1 MNNLDPH
8 EAFAQYLTKGF
19 EALGASFRPVVPHDL
34 KGQYFVIKK
43 TGFLSLGEVPSSVP
57 KPNQKAFEDFNA
69 QVTCH
74 IDMLPALL
82 ALKLGYGNEVLQEL
96 MVLNDANIRD
106 VGMQF
111 SEFNH
116 FTGMMVDVDGRNLRP
131 KDVEHRFCEVIA
143 GSEKLSA
150 KAQEILATENGFASV
165 AYQMMFFDNKDLW
178 PATRIADQLESKN
191 LKNLAIFKDFYES
204 EGEHDLP
211 NGSYDEL
218 FTRLGVTIPAVVN
231 SKYFKPMFFED
242 LIERA
247 YANDTFAAEILT
259 YGLNHPDPT
268 TQKAFARGVTYSLV
282 FEVERFDEGDT
293 DSVLAFIKSE
303 LEGTK
308 HFGYAQSLVTELNL
322 LPVGFDPD
330 EDELDSS
337 TYPGL
342 SESSTV
348 VKRLITE
355 LMATAPGDVAFGQFH
370 ALGNLT
376 TLCLPEQDISGIDH
390 AKAVHY
396 LMAAYTAFT
405 DGNPQLKNY
414 QDNAYLHKRV
424 HACLET
430 FLTILPKDK
439 FGYEGLEGLSQDQ
452 ILMLATAGFDML
464 KLPKM
469 ELPTMGRHF
478 TNQLGI

>member
-1 MNNLDPH
+1 MNNLDPYD
-8 EAFAQYLTKGF
+8 AFAKYLADGF
-19 EALGASFRPVVPHDL
+19 DVLGSSFRPVIPAELVGNH
-34 KGQYFVIKK
+34 FIIKK
-43 TGFLSLGEVPSSVP
+43 LTTSKPATDSLTLPP
-57 KPNQKAFEDFNA
+57 RNINAFDGIDS
-69 QVTCH
+69 QVSCN
-74 IDMLPALL
+74 ISILPALL
-82 ALKLGYGNEVLQEL
+82 AIRLGYSDQVVQALMEL
-96 MVLNDANIRD
+96 NGASIRD
-106 VGMQF
+106 IDMQF
-111 SEFNH
+111 SEYDDS
-116 FTGMMVDVDGRNLRP
+116 TKVMVDVEGRSLSPN
-131 KDVEHRFCEVIA
+131 DVERRLREAIA
-143 GSEKLSA
+143 TSERLSHE
-150 KAQEILATENGFASV
+150 AQKILATENGYAAA
-165 AYQMMFFDNKDLW
+165 AYKMIFVENEELW
-178 PATRIADQLESKN
+178 PATRISRQLESKN
-191 LKNLAIFKDFYES
+191 TRNLDIFKGFYES

-218 FTRLGVTIPAVVN
+218 FIRLGVTIPAVVN

-247 YANDTFAAEILT
+247 YVNDTFAAEILT
-259 YGLNHPDPT
+259 YGLNHPNPT

-293 DSVLAFIKSE
+293 DNVLAFIKNE
-303 LEGTK
+303 LESTK

-430 FLTILPKDK
+430 FLTILPKDQ
-439 FGYEGLEGLSQDQ
+439 FTYEGLEGLSQDQ